1 MKNSENK
8 INSNNSKFLYSIITP
23 VYNEEKNLHLLHDR
37 LIKVFAEIGGK
48 YEWII
53 IDDHSSDSSYEIIKN
68 LATENSN
75 VYSMRLSKNYGSH
88 KAITAGLSIVKGDLA
103 IVMASDLQDPPE
115 TIPEMINKW
124 QTGTQIVWA
133 VRNIRIGE
141 TTLTK
146 ALSLFYYWIMRKI
159 VGMKDLPE
167 TGADY
172 FLIDRTVIE
181 ALKLFKESN
190 MNIFSLLN
198 WMGFKQDNVLYDKQ
212 ARLHGKSGWTFRKK
226 IKLLIDSVTSFS
238 HFPIR
243 FMTYMGIGIASIG
256 FLYACFVFNNALSG
270 IPIPGWSSLIIV
282 ITLLGGLQLIMIGVL
297 GEYLWRV
304 LDESR
309 RRPLFLIEEKNGW
322 DINE

>member
-1 MKNSENK
+1 MKQNSDNLISNK
-8 INSNNSKFLYSIITP
+8 SGTLYSIITP
-23 VYNEEKNLHLLHDR
+23 VYNEENNLHLLHAR
-37 LIKVFAEIGGK
+37 LIKVFAEIGDE

-68 LATENSN
+68 LATENNN
-75 VYSMRLSKNYGSH
+75 VYGMRLSKNYGSH
-88 KAITAGLSIVKGDLA
+88 RAITAGLSIVKGDLA

-124 QTGTQIVWA
+124 KTGTQIVWA
-133 VRNIRIGE
+133 VRNIRMGE

-146 ALSLFYYWIMRKI
+146 ALSLFYYWIMRK
-159 VGMKDLPE
+159 VLGMKDLPE
-167 TGADY
+167 TGAD
-172 FLIDRTVIE
+172 FLLMDRTVIE

-198 WMGFKQDNVLYDKQ
+198 WMGFKQDNILYDKQ
-212 ARLHGKSGWTFRKK
+212 ARLHGESGWTFRNK

-243 FMTYMGIGIASIG
+243 FMTYMGISIAFVG

-309 RRPLFLIEEKNGW
+309 RRPQFLIESSTEK
-322 DINE
+322 DK